1 MDLVR
6 NRPSIASRY
15 RVIAAA
21 ALGVAAACAPA
32 AGATNGGKGGEG
44 GNSWEYA
51 VLTCAPADGKATWQ
65 TPGKSVEAK
74 SLAEL
79 YAKLDLAKPDL
90 GESQRGVNASGMLT
104 ALSKAGWELVTHA
117 MAADGKGAT
126 LDRWTLRRRTEPAAA
141 APKRELDIRVA
152 AKGWGGAGAVDV
164 TAVLRSSAGEIWRN
178 LPGQKL
184 HPIEVSYSRKG
195 PMVLHRRGP
204 RGEYIVWLDVKD
216 TYWCQFAFQFAH
228 EFAHVL
234 CGIDEDE
241 SHKWFE
247 ESVCEMASMFAMRR
261 MAETWKTS
269 APYPHWRSYSAS
281 IASYMEKHMAK
292 AELLDD
298 RAFVEWYGRHAA
310 ELEKNAWDRDKN
322 RVVARKLLGLF
333 EKTPEHWQALVHL
346 RGLALGHKGSFKEYL
361 TQWRRRAPAKY
372 RAFIAKIA
380 SVFGLR
386 VE

>member
-1 MDLVR
+1 M
-6 NRPSIASRY
+6 
-15 RVIAAA
+15 
-21 ALGVAAACAPA
+21 CAPA
-32 AGATNGGKGGEG
+32 AGATGGGDGSSG
-44 GNSWEYA
+44 WEYA
-51 VLTCAPADGKATWQ
+51 VLTSAPADGKATWQ

-79 YAKLDLAKPDL
+79 HAKLDLAKLDVKK
-90 GESQRGVNASGMLT
+90 SQAGVNASGMLT

-117 MAADGKGAT
+117 MVAGGRGAI
-126 LDRWTLRRRTEPAAA
+126 LERWTLRRRTEPAAA

-152 AKGWGGAGAVDV
+152 AKGWGDAGAVDIR
-164 TAVLRSSAGEIWRN
+164 AVLRSAAGEIWRH

-184 HPIEVSYSRKG
+184 HPIEVSYSRRG

-281 IASYMEKHMAK
+281 IARYMQKHMAK

-310 ELEKNAWDRDKN
+310 ELGKNGYMREKN
-322 RVVARKLLGLF
+322 RVVARKLLLLF
-333 EKTPEHWQALVHL
+333 EKTPEHWEALVYL

-361 TQWRRRAPAKY
+361 AKWRSRAPAKH
-372 RAFIAKIA
+372 RAFIANVA
-380 SVFGLR
+380 ALFGLR

>member
-1 MDLVR
+1 MDPLS
-6 NRPSIASRY
+6 NHSGIASRY
-15 RVIAAA
+15 RAIAAV
-21 ALGVAAACAPA
+21 ALGVAAMCAPA
-32 AGATNGGKGGEG
+32 AGGTSGGEEGEAGKGSNG
-44 GNSWEYA
+44 WEYA
-51 VLTCAPADGKATWQ
+51 VLTSASAGGKATWL
-65 TPGKSVEAK
+65 TPGKPVEAK

-79 YAKLDLAKPDL
+79 YAKLDL

-126 LDRWTLRRRTEPAAA
+126 RDRWTFRRRARPAAA

-152 AKGWGGAGAVDV
+152 PKGWGDAGAVDIR
-164 TAVLRSSAGEIWRN
+164 AVLGSAAGEIWRH
-178 LPGQKL
+178 LPNQKL
-184 HPIEVSYSRKG
+184 HPIEVSYSREG

-204 RGEYIVWLDVKD
+204 RGEYIVWLDVKG

-234 CGIDEDE
+234 CGIDDDE

-261 MAETWKTS
+261 MAETWKTA
-269 APYPHWRSYSAS
+269 APYPTWRSYSAS
-281 IASYMEKHMAK
+281 ITSYMAKHMAK
-292 AELLDD
+292 AELLDG
-298 RAFVEWYGRHAA
+298 RAFVEWYKRQAA
-310 ELEKNAWDRDKN
+310 EFEKNGYMRDKN

-333 EKTPEHWQALVHL
+333 EKTPEQWEALVYL
-346 RGLALGHKGSFKEYL
+346 RGLALGHKGSFKEFL
-361 TQWRRRAPAKY
+361 AEWRRRAPVKH

-380 SVFGLR
+380 ALFGLR

>member
-1 MDLVR
+1 VEFAR
-6 NRPSIASRY
+6 NRAGLPSRY
-15 RVIAAA
+15 RVIAAV
-21 ALGVAAACAPA
+21 ALGIAAACAPVS
-32 AGATNGGKGGEG
+32 GATSGGDGTSG
-44 GNSWEYA
+44 WEYA

-74 SLAEL
+74 SLAGL
-79 YAKLDLAKPDL
+79 YAKLDL
-90 GESQRGVNASGMLT
+90 GEPPTDVNASGMLT

-117 MAADGKGAT
+117 MAAGGKGAI
-126 LDRWTLRRRTEPAAA
+126 LERWTLRRRAVPAAA

-152 AKGWGGAGAVDV
+152 AKGWGEAGAVDIR
-164 TAVLRSSAGEIWRN
+164 AVLRSAAGEIWRH
-178 LPGQKL
+178 LPGRKL
-184 HPIEVSYSRKG
+184 HPIEVSYSRRG
-195 PMVLHRRGP
+195 PMVLHRRGA

-216 TYWCQFAFQFAH
+216 TYWCQFAYQFAH
-228 EFAHVL
+228 EFTHVL
-234 CGIDEDE
+234 CGVGEGKT
-241 SHKWFE
+241 HMWFE

-281 IASYMEKHMAK
+281 IARYIEKNMAK

-298 RAFVEWYGRHAA
+298 RAFVEWYRRHAA
-310 ELEKNAWDRDKN
+310 ELGKNAYIRDKN

-333 EKTPEHWQALVHL
+333 EKTPEHWEALGYL
-346 RGLALGHKGSFKEYL
+346 RGLALGHKGSFKEFL
-361 TQWRRRAPAKY
+361 AEWRRRAPAKH

-380 SVFGLR
+380 ALFGLR